1 MGLECS
7 SDLINILYITKF
19 LKSNSQMLSG
29 LVGGY
34 YTLKLSLHTHT
45 HTHTYTQLPVL
56 MVLICSQKIM
66 HDYEVVRHIL
76 PATLFHCFLV
86 RLGLFLVFLNEN
98 HNLY

>member
-45 HTHTYTQLPVL
+45 HTHTHLHSIT
-56 MVLICSQKIM
+56 CSYGA
-66 HDYEVVRHIL
+66 H
-76 PATLFHCFLV
+76 LFSKD
-86 RLGLFLVFLNEN
+86 NA
-98 HNLY
+98 